1 MRALI
6 MAGGTGSR
14 LNLGE
19 KPLLLIGGKPM
30 ISYIID
36 AFISSG
42 IEPVVAAS
50 SGTPMTINWCRAHN
64 ISVCKTDGSGFVN
77 DMISAVKMINE
88 ILPLFICVSDI
99 PGITPEIIRMIAEKY
114 YLSDKD
120 ACSVWVPSELA
131 NTCRTGMPYREII
144 NGVESCPAGIN
155 ILRGDLIDRP
165 QDELKIL
172 LNEPGLALNVNT
184 RSDRSRAEHFLRYR
198 HRYEPHC

>member
-36 AFISSG
+36 AFLSSG
-42 IEPVVAAS
+42 FEPVVAAS
-50 SGTPMTINWCRAHN
+50 SGTPMTINWCHANN
-64 ISVCKTDGSGFVN
+64 IAVCKTDGSGFVN
-77 DMISAVKMINE
+77 DMISAVRMINE

-99 PGITPEIIRMIAEKY
+99 PGITPEIIRMIAEAY
-114 YLSDKD
+114 FSSGKD
-120 ACSVWVPSELA
+120 ACSVWVPAELVD
-131 NTCRTGMPYREII
+131 TCRTGMPYREII
-144 NGVESCPAGIN
+144 HGTVSCPAGIN
-155 ILRGDLIDRP
+155 ILRGDRIDLP
-165 QDELKIL
+165 QDEFKVL

-184 RSDRSRAEHFLRYR
+184 RSDRTRAEHFLRYR
-198 HRYEPHC
+198 HLPESPH